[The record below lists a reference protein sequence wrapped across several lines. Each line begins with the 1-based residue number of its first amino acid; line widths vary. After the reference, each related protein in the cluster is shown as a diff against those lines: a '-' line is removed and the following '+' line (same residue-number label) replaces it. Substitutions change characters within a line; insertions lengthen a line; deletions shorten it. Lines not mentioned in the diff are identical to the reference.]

1 MGSEWKVTSQGFEDF
16 CPLFIIMQRGKLQI
30 SGTTT
35 KEDAKGPIS
44 EDFIKWCSVRNR
56 EWGAVFLYLFDL
68 NAVPEFARYVL
79 TPPGPASLPGQD
91 CMAEDAGG
99 PMSAGAGLLCT
110 STALNAEPNP
120 ARLCPPWPASPGQFF
135 PAPRLGLWQLQDQ
148 VLSCGHFSAVSLT
161 WLEVGQNAT
170 GFARGK

>member
-35 KEDAKGPIS
+35 EEDAKGLIS
-44 EDFIKWCSVRNR
+44 EDFVKWCSVRNW
-56 EWGAVFLYLFDL
+56 EWGAVFRTFLIWMQYLNLLVTCWHLPAQHPCLGRTAWLKMQEDL
-68 NAVPEFARYVL
+68 WV
-79 TPPGPASLPGQD
+79 QD
-91 CMAEDAGG
+91 
-99 PMSAGAGLLCT
+99 AGLLCT

-135 PAPRLGLWQLQDQ
+135 PAPRLWQLQDR
-148 VLSCGHFSAVSLT
+148 VLSCGHFSAVSST